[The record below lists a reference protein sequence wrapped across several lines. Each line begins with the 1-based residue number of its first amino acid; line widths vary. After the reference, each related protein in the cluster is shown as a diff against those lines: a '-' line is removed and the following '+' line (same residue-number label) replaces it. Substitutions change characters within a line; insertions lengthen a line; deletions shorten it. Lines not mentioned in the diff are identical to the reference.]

1 MSSVNKAIIM
11 GNMYN
16 VKKIETSSGKTMALF
31 SVRLYEKFGD
41 NDKVTFLDCVAYS
54 GIADVLIKYGEDK
67 KQIYLEGR
75 INVYKDKEGVTKTNL
90 VVEEFKFVG
99 DRVA

>member
-11 GNMYN
+11 GSMYH
-16 VKKIETSSGKTMALF
+16 VKKVETGSGKSMVMFT
-31 SVRLYEKFGD
+31 VRLHEKFGESER
-41 NDKVTFLDCVAYS
+41 VTFLDCVAYS

-75 INVYKDKEGVTKTNL
+75 INVYKDRDGATKTNL
-90 VVEEFKFVG
+90 VVEEFRFIG
-99 DRVA
+99 ERVA